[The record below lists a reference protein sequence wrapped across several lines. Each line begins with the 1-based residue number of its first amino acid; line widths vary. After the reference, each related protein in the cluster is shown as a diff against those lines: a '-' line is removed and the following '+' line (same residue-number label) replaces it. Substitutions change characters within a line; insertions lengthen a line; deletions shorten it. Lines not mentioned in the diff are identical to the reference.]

1 MRIAPFLG
9 QLARE
14 IYVID
19 LVNTQSRK
27 ITRHT
32 KNPPQ
37 GLSEVWGA
45 GSFFLHFSYRSAAQ
59 ESVSGVVVCIVTN
72 RLCGNNPRIIS
83 EYYDFHRN
91 CLLQVLSRRCSL
103 SPSKKR

>member
-37 GLSEVWGA
+37 GLSEVWGQEV
-45 GSFFLHFSYRSAAQ
+45 FF
-59 ESVSGVVVCIVTN
+59 CILVTD
-72 RLCGNNPRIIS
+72 PP
-83 EYYDFHRN
+83 HRN
-91 CLLQVLSRRCSL
+91 PCREWWYAS
-103 SPSKKR
+103 